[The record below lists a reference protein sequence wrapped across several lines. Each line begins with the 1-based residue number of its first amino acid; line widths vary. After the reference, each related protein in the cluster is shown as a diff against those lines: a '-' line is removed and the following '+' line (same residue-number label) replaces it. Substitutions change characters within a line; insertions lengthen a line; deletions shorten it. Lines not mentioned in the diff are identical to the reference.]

1 MNSTE
6 TPLLTVSLGREAH
19 YQAGVFAAMQT
30 TPQKGKQVYLNTLAV
45 YAVRNYLK
53 WLKIDTDVSQSD
65 SWNPSLQGSSDVADL
80 YIMGIGKLECCSV
93 LPGEKT
99 FSVSKGV
106 AEGRIGYV
114 AVQFEEHLD
123 KVQLLGFLS
132 VVGIAELPCEV
143 AITNLEPLD
152 SLIDAIERLESQS
165 VSAQNEAVLPSK
177 SPLNLSQW
185 ANYDFAEALQVGW
198 QTIQEVFGIATL
210 SPAFRLK
217 AVKRAK
223 QIQLGTY
230 RLALILDMT
239 PAKNQEISIFLGV
252 YPLGEQTYLPE
263 NLTIIVSFGE
273 EKPSPILVPG
283 NSEGFIQELLVSP
296 GEEFSVQVS
305 LGDKSVTEYFVI

>member
-1 MNSTE
+1 M
-6 TPLLTVSLGREAH
+6 
-19 YQAGVFAAMQT
+19 
-30 TPQKGKQVYLNTLAV
+30 
-45 YAVRNYLK
+45 
-53 WLKIDTDVSQSD
+53 
-65 SWNPSLQGSSDVADL
+65 
-80 YIMGIGKLECCSV
+80 
-93 LPGEKT
+93 LPAEKA

-123 KVQLLGFLS
+123 KVELLGFLS

-143 AITNLEPLD
+143 AIANLQPLD

-165 VSAQNEAVLPSK
+165 VSVPDGAVLPSK

-185 ANYDFAEALQVGW
+185 ANYEFAEALQAGW

-223 QIQLGTY
+223 QIQLGSY

-239 PAKNQEISIFLGV
+239 PAGNQEISIILGV

-263 NLTIIVSFGE
+263 NLTIIISFGE

-283 NSEGFIQELLVSP
+283 NSEGFIQELLVSL

-305 LGDKSVTEYFVI
+305 LGDESVTEYFVV